1 MRRGL
6 FGDNAPHKIG
16 RFDIFSM
23 LGRGGMGVVY
33 EAYDPQLQRRAAVKV
48 MRPPA
53 FAVDADPQRAQRLLR
68 EAQAIAKLSHPN
80 VVTVYEVGSVGD
92 AIYMAMEL
100 VEGQTLR
107 KWIAARPRS
116 WREVVDVFVQAGR
129 GVVAAHG
136 VGLVHRD
143 FKPDNVMIDTEG
155 RVRVL
160 DFGLAR
166 LAGLE
171 VSSEGDTLE
180 LETSSPDVLTVT
192 GMVLGTPAY
201 MAPEQRRSRIA
212 VPQSDQYSYCVTLH
226 EALYGERP
234 PPSDD
239 NDNDDGRAHVHP
251 ARRGP
256 RTVRRIIDRGLS
268 RRPHDR
274 FATMQELVD
283 RLQRAVAPI
292 RARWAVAA
300 AGVGAAAVTTV
311 MWTSLP
317 VASADESCGAASQ
330 RADSVWNETRKQAIA
345 DHFTRQQRGFTE
357 DAWPRVNA
365 EVGERIEAWT
375 LAAEQTC
382 EATRLA
388 HTQTED
394 VRLWRSLC
402 LESQLTRLDSLLNLL
417 QRGSA
422 HALVE
427 ATSAMAALDDVS
439 LCDAERAGG
448 TAVRWPEDPATIV
461 SLQALDLALAAAKSE
476 EDDNR
481 LSDALLHTQ
490 EAVAEATT
498 IGFAPMTAKAL
509 RQLAHLESAAGHS
522 EQAETLLGSA
532 IEQAEAGRDDEGAA
546 TAWIALVH
554 VVGQE
559 LARIDD
565 AKRMFVLANG
575 ALTRAGDPPRLRW
588 RWLAT
593 KARIHDLAGELGE
606 AIRGFETALALASAE
621 LGEHHAHLA
630 NLLHGY
636 SRALLRHG
644 DAREALAVAQRAQA
658 IAEAR
663 YGPRHPQVSV
673 HLTSIGNARSSLGQY
688 DGAIAAFE
696 RAIKLNGDALGPD
709 HPQLGALHNNLGIA
723 YMQTRR
729 PELALP
735 HFERAVI
742 IDLASLGEHHP
753 HRVPA
758 MYGSAMVYFGRG
770 EYDTAEPILREGLEI
785 VRRAWGP
792 EHPDQAYLTTA
803 LADLEIERDQPQRGL
818 QGHRRVLALLE
829 PAFGDQHPRLVPTL
843 MGIARALSRLD
854 RTEDAI
860 VALEKA
866 VVIVDRGRNQPV
878 EAAETRFELAQALR
892 TAGRDPNRVTALAQ
906 GAHTVIAS
914 AGPAYADRAEALA
927 TWLDERD

>member
-6 FGDNAPHKIG
+6 FGDKAPHKIG
-16 RFDIFSM
+16 RFDIVSM

-33 EAYDPQLQRRAAVKV
+33 EAYDPRLQRRAAVKV

-68 EAQAIAKLSHPN
+68 EAQAIARLSHPN

-107 KWIAARPRS
+107 KWVTAQPRS

-129 GVVAAHG
+129 GIVAAHA

-143 FKPDNVMIDTEG
+143 FKPDNVMIDPEG

-166 LAGLE
+166 LSGLE

-180 LETSSPDVLTVT
+180 LDTSSPDLLTVT

-201 MAPEQRRSRIA
+201 MAPEQRSSRTA
-212 VPQSDQYSYCVTLH
+212 VPQSDQYSYCVTLY

-234 PPSDD
+234 PRSDE
-239 NDNDDGRAHVHP
+239 DDSRAHVHP

-256 RTVRRIIDRGLS
+256 RALRRIIDRGLS
-268 RRPHDR
+268 RRAHDR
-274 FATMQELVD
+274 FATMKELVD
-283 RLQRAVAPI
+283 RLQRVVDPI
-292 RARWAVAA
+292 RARWAIGA
-300 AGVGAAAVTTV
+300 AGIGAAAVTTL

-317 VASADESCGAASQ
+317 AASASEPCVAASE

-345 DHFTRQQRGFTE
+345 DHFTRQRRGFTE

-365 EVGERIEAWT
+365 DVGERIEAWAQ
-375 LAAEQTC
+375 AAEQTC
-382 EATRLA
+382 QATRLA

-461 SLQALDLALAAAKSE
+461 SLQSLDLALAAAKSE

-490 EAVAEATT
+490 KAVAEATA

-554 VVGQE
+554 VVGEE
-559 LARIDD
+559 LARLDD
-565 AKRMFVLANG
+565 AKRMFVLTNG
-575 ALTRAGDPPRLRW
+575 ALQRAGDPPRLRW

-606 AIRGFETALALASAE
+606 AVRGFETALALASTE

-663 YGPRHPQVSV
+663 YGPRHPQVSA
-673 HLTSIGNARSSLGQY
+673 HLTSIGNAKAGLGQY

-696 RAIKLNGDALGPD
+696 RAIKLSQDALGPD
-709 HPQLGALHNNLGIA
+709 HPRLGALHNNLGIA
-723 YMQTRR
+723 YMQTRG

-742 IDLASLGEHHP
+742 IDRASLGEHHP

-758 MYGSAMVYFGRG
+758 MYGSAMVYFSRG

-803 LADLEIERDQPQRGL
+803 LADLEIERGHPQQGL

-829 PAFGDQHPRLVPTL
+829 PAFGKQHPRLVPTL
-843 MGIARALSRLD
+843 MGIARALSQLD
-854 RTEDAI
+854 RPEDAI

-866 VVIVDRGRNQPV
+866 VIIVDRGRNQPV
-878 EAAETRFELAQALR
+878 EAAETRFVLAQALR
-892 TAGRDPNRVTALAQ
+892 TAGRDASRVTALAR

-914 AGPAYADRAEALA
+914 AGPGYTARAEALA